1 MSVVTSWPGFLTQWH
16 TYWGGL
22 FELPLFTKEP
32 VPNSSGDSDTVPSH
46 RGDVYSHTT
55 LLLSEGKERH
65 FTSCSSLF
73 FPGSNTQVL
82 LIRALAATLG
92 EYVQL

>member
-32 VPNSSGDSDTVPSH
+32 VPASSGDSGTVPSH
-46 RGDVYSHTT
+46 RGDVYSRTT
-55 LLLSEGKERH
+55 LLLSEGKERQGLPLVPP
-65 FTSCSSLF
+65 CSSL
-73 FPGSNTQVL
+73 V
-82 LIRALAATLG
+82 ATLRFC
-92 EYVQL
+92 